1 MKLNTI
7 GLLFGAAFGGLLAGA
22 NLHEYDTIHAMLA
35 LEEIDVFLLMASAIA
50 VSAPLL
56 WILERRGHTTAFGG
70 VLSLRRSRPQ
80 KHHVQG
86 GVLFGLGWAVAG
98 TCPAP
103 ALVMISSGALLGL
116 VAIPGIFL
124 GLHLRERQMG
134 SVFHVGDGEHRET
147 VIASSVEEVA
157 SPVGVE
163 LGGCSGLLEL
173 PVDQVPSG
181 EVAGPT
187 DAEPAV
193 VRAPVVVQ
201 RPKIEEFSR

>member
-7 GLLFGAAFGGLLAGA
+7 GLLFGMAFGGLLAGA
-22 NLHEYDTIHAMLA
+22 NLHEYDTIHSMLA
-35 LEEIDVFLLMASAIA
+35 LEEIDVYLLMASAIA

-56 WILERRGHTTAFGG
+56 WLLERRGYSTAFGG

-80 KHHVQG
+80 KHHLQG

-103 ALVMISSGALLGL
+103 ALVMISSGAVLGL

-134 SVFHVGDGEHRET
+134 SIFHVGDGEHRET
-147 VIASSVEEVA
+147 IGSPSVA
-157 SPVGVE
+157 DE
-163 LGGCSGLLEL
+163 LGGCSDLPDL
-173 PVDQVPSG
+173 PVDAVSDDG
-181 EVAGPT
+181 S
-187 DAEPAV
+187 EPAE
-193 VRAPVVVQ
+193 
-201 RPKIEEFSR
+201 RPKVGAREFSG